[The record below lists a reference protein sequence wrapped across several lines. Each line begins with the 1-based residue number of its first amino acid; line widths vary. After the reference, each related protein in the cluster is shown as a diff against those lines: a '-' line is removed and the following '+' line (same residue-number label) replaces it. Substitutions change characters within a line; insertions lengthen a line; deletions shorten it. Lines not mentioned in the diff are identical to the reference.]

1 MSEAS
6 ENLAD
11 RAEAAGAPSAN
22 GELVFQ
28 APWEGRVLSMAVCLS
43 DSDQLAWE
51 SFRVRLIREIDED
64 PQSSYYVQFLNALQ
78 EALVGEG
85 LLSEQE
91 IEQRAKLLAEAPH
104 DHA

>member
-1 MSEAS
+1 MSQEV
-6 ENLAD
+6 AD
-11 RAEAAGAPSAN
+11 KAEGVGAPSAN
-22 GELVFQ
+22 GELVFE
-28 APWEGRVLSMAVCLS
+28 APWEGRVLSIAVCLS

-51 SFRVRLIREIDED
+51 SFRARLIREIGED
-64 PQSSYYVQFLNALQ
+64 PQSPYYVQFLNALQ

-85 LLSEQE
+85 LLSEEE

>member
-1 MSEAS
+1 M
-6 ENLAD
+6 AD
-11 RAEAAGAPSAN
+11 KAEGVGAPSAN
-22 GELVFQ
+22 GELVFE
-28 APWEGRVLSMAVCLS
+28 APWEGRVLSIAVCLS

-51 SFRVRLIREIDED
+51 SFRARLIREIGED
-64 PQSSYYVQFLNALQ
+64 PQSPYYVQFLNALQ

-85 LLSEQE
+85 LLSEEE